1 MERNRIMEVEE
12 MEATEYPDIPL
23 SGLKRWDI
31 KRAIM
36 YIVVFFRKW

>member
-1 MERNRIMEVEE
+1 

-31 KRAIM
+31 KGAIM
-36 YIVVFFRKW
+36 YIVDLLRS

>member
-1 MERNRIMEVEE
+1 MAEE

-31 KRAIM
+31 KRVIM
-36 YIVVFFRKW
+36 YIVDLLRS